1 MSLSDPLSKRGK
13 PSQQVIETQKANL
26 IRAIALDDNATVLN
40 IIRDK
45 FIGPNAEIPQ
55 RFESGVVFVL
65 TPLYEAAKLNRPEIC
80 ELLLQSKAEPYAHPV
95 YNLFPL
101 HCACNEGHV
110 LVVEVFTRHLTT
122 EQLNYRNTNGDS
134 PLHIAALRG
143 HLDCVKTLLSKGA
156 NPCIT
161 NSNEK
166 TAAQEAEKNQHYQI
180 VEYINSY
187 IKDHPSKKYIRGLF
201 IKLLLPCALEYNC
214 VGQPGILCSRGFLRD
229 FCLFVILV

>member
-1 MSLSDPLSKRGK
+1 MNHLAIFAFVGVIMSRSDPLSKRGK
-13 PSQQVIETQKANL
+13 PSSQDLEAQKANL

-80 ELLLQSKAEPYAHPV
+80 QLLLQSKADPFAHPV
-95 YNLFPL
+95 YNLYPL

-122 EQLNYRNTNGDS
+122 EQLNFKNTNGDT

-143 HLDCVKTLLSKGA
+143 HLDCVKTLLTKGA
-156 NPCIT
+156 DPCIA
-161 NSNEK
+161 NFNGK
-166 TAAQEAEKNQHYQI
+166 TAAQEAEKNQHYQL
-180 VEYINSY
+180 VEYINSF
-187 IKDHPSKKYIRGLF
+187 IKENQCKCVTWDLF
-201 IKLLLPCALEYNC
+201 IKLLANNTMCFR
-214 VGQPGILCSRGFLRD
+214 V
-229 FCLFVILV
+229 

>member
-1 MSLSDPLSKRGK
+1 MSRSDPLSKRGK
-13 PSQQVIETQKANL
+13 PSRQDIETQKATL

-55 RFESGVVFVL
+55 RFESGVVFIL

-80 ELLLQSKAEPYAHPV
+80 ELLLQSKADPFAHPV

-110 LVVEVFTRHLTT
+110 HVVEVFTRHLPTDK
-122 EQLNYRNTNGDS
+122 LNFSNTNGDT

-143 HLDCVKTLLSKGA
+143 HLDCVKTLLARGA
-156 NPCIT
+156 DPCIA
-161 NSNEK
+161 NCNGK
-166 TAAQEAEKNQHYQI
+166 TAAQEAEKNQHYSL
-180 VEYINSY
+180 VEYINSF
-187 IKDHPSKKYIRGLF
+187 IKENQSKNVTWVLI
-201 IKLLLPCALEYNC
+201 IKLLN
-214 VGQPGILCSRGFLRD
+214 
-229 FCLFVILV
+229 

>member
-1 MSLSDPLSKRGK
+1 MSRSDPLSKRGK
-13 PSQQVIETQKANL
+13 PSEQVIETQKANL

-45 FIGPNAEIPQ
+45 FIGPNAAIPQ
-55 RFESGVVFVL
+55 RFESGVVFTL

-122 EQLNYRNTNGDS
+122 EQLNYRNTNGDT
-134 PLHIAALRG
+134 PMHIAALRG

-156 NPCIT
+156 NPCIA
-161 NSNEK
+161 NCNEK

-180 VEYINSY
+180 VEYINSF
-187 IKDHPSKKYIRGLF
+187 IKDHQGKKF
-201 IKLLLPCALEYNC
+201 TWALYQITKFTTAMC
-214 VGQPGILCSRGFLRD
+214 F
-229 FCLFVILV
+229 